1 MKLYIYATRNK
12 KSGFYSKL
20 SAEALDEDRA
30 IEAYGRS
37 AMEADDKAK
46 ILLQELELYLIGEYD
61 DATGTIS
68 PVAPKFLL
76 DLGVMCHVGQGKE
89 STSEQ
94 SV

>member
-12 KSGFYSKL
+12 KSGSYSKL
-20 SAEALDEDRA
+20 GAEPLEEERA
-30 IEAYGRS
+30 VEAYSRS
-37 AMEADDKAK
+37 VMEADEKAK
-46 ILLQELELYLIGEYD
+46 ILLQELELYFLGEYD

-76 DLGVMCHVGQGKE
+76 DLGTLCHVGQE
-89 STSEQ
+89 QTSVSEQ